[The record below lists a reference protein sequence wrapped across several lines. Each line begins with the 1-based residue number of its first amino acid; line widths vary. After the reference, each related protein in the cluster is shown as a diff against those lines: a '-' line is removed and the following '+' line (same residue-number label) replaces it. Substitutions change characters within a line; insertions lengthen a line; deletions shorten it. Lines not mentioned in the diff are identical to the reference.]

1 MDRPTPQRHGGTAPL
16 RAPSGRSGG
25 PSARLAWIL
34 CLPFV
39 VFGLFAAN
47 EGVSRIASG
56 TEQGALLLVFGL
68 LFAGLPVA
76 LLLAARRG
84 RQGPSGEEE
93 RRTRH
98 PDAPWLWNEAWADGR
113 IRCGNRSGMI
123 VGWVFALVWNGFSWP
138 LLRVLP
144 RELERDN
151 TAALFGLL
159 FPIAGVG
166 LLVWAVRA
174 TLRWR
179 RFGASTFE
187 LARVPGVL
195 GGELAGTLHVGGGLQ
210 EARALEARLSCI
222 RRYVSGSG
230 KNRSTH
236 EDVLWTEEER
246 LAGSGLVRGPHGLA
260 LPVRI
265 AIPFDCRPSDPL
277 ESNDRILWRLELRA
291 EVPGVDYHAQFEVP
305 VFETSES
312 DRSRTR
318 AMLAE
323 QRGSTAPMPSGE
335 LASGITVRAHSEG
348 GTEIVFPAGRQPGL
362 AAVTSL
368 FAAVFGGIGW
378 VCHVQGAPVPITLFF
393 AAFGG
398 LIGYSALSLGL
409 GSTRLRVSPDG
420 VRIDRRLLFGRSS
433 RKLSAGEIESVEPE
447 VGMRAGSRIYWDLR
461 LRSKGPD
468 RRRRGRRPGTRVAGR
483 IRDKRDAERLA
494 ALISSA
500 LER

>member
-1 MDRPTPQRHGGTAPL
+1 MDRSTPERHGGTAPL
-16 RAPSGRSGG
+16 RASSGRSAGA
-25 PSARLAWIL
+25 SLRLAWIL

-39 VFGLFAAN
+39 AFGLFAAN
-47 EGVSRIASG
+47 EGVNRIASG
-56 TEQGALLLVFGL
+56 SEQGALLLVFGL

-76 LLLAARRG
+76 LLLAARRA

-93 RRTRH
+93 RRARH
-98 PDAPWLWNEAWADGR
+98 PDEPWLWNEAWADGR

-138 LLRVLP
+138 LLSVLP
-144 RELERDN
+144 RELERN
-151 TAALFGLL
+151 PTAALFGLL
-159 FPIAGVG
+159 FPVAGIG

-187 LARVPGVL
+187 LAHVPGVL
-195 GGELAGTLHVGGGLQ
+195 GGELAGTLHVGDGLLG
-210 EARALEARLSCI
+210 ARELEARLACI

-236 EDVLWTEEER
+236 EDVLWTEEGR
-246 LAGSGLVRGPHGLA
+246 LAGSGLVRGLHGLA

-291 EVPGVDYHAQFEVP
+291 ELPGVDYHAQFEVP
-305 VFETSES
+305 VFETQES
-312 DRSRTR
+312 DPTRTR
-318 AMLAE
+318 AVLAE
-323 QRGSTAPMPSGE
+323 QRGSAAPLPSGE
-335 LASGITVRAHSEG
+335 LASGIAVRAHPEG
-348 GTEIVFPAGRQPGL
+348 GTEIFFPAGRQPGL
-362 AAVTSL
+362 AAV
-368 FAAVFGGIGW
+368 FAGIGW
-378 VCHVQGAPVPITLFF
+378 VCHVQGAPVPIALFF
-393 AAFGG
+393 AAFAA
-398 LIGYSALSLGL
+398 LIGYSALSLAL

-420 VRIDRRLLFGRSS
+420 VRIERRLLIGRSS
-433 RKLSAGEIESVEPE
+433 RNLPAGAIESVEPE
-447 VGMRAGSRIYWDLR
+447 VGMRAGSRLYWDLR
-461 LRSKGPD
+461 LRSKDPD
-468 RRRRGRRPGTRVAGR
+468 RRHRGRRPGTRVAGR
-483 IRDKRDAERLA
+483 LRDKRDAERLA